1 MHIEVLTPLVDNES
15 GKSLGKKWLPGEV
28 VCISDGNQTV
38 TEWGRKKRKVR
49 GRNPVGWSCVQ
60 FYDGEEDW
68 YKLEGASF
76 NNSAQRSWRLD
87 LDFGCDGMGDGA
99 SGSNCDKGS
108 SDTGDS
114 DGGGDSSAKG
124 GKGKQKRTRVS

>member
-1 MHIEVLTPLVDNES
+1 MALAFMEAEQKKAADKDEYALEQPDSAPGIVVGMHIEVLTPLVDNES
-15 GKSLGKKWLPGEV
+15 GKSLSKKWLPGKV

-76 NNSAQRSWRLD
+76 NNSAQRS
-87 LDFGCDGMGDGA
+87 
-99 SGSNCDKGS
+99 
-108 SDTGDS
+108 
-114 DGGGDSSAKG
+114 
-124 GKGKQKRTRVS
+124 